1 MLNTDAY
8 GVSIGYAKLYFD
20 AYGRMNAFDGTRVTL
35 TSDIPMD
42 PAVQAR

>member
-1 MLNTDAY
+1 
-8 GVSIGYAKLYFD
+8 
-20 AYGRMNAFDGTRVTL
+20 MNAFDGTRVTL